1 MNISRYAFLS
11 LSLCVLNAAAM
22 EPIDIKALA
31 TRARAVVGSVA
42 NDNNSYSEAGMPK
55 TTIFKEEAVPAVRI
69 FQEAVFKVKQIEEV
83 EAVRPGNG
91 KLIGVTAAWV
101 GGGMVGSVVCIPDLY
116 RLNPYLVL
124 LPFVTN
130 FAGGAVSYRLA
141 DKQDAADKE
150 LAKIRAT
157 MPQLREKFNALPFE
171 QKKETLEI
179 FKENM
184 QPALWQ
190 KVRAI
195 LEDRKKAW
203 SLEDQAK
210 ALETLKRAPR
220 RQQNVQ
226 DALSDQLWSQGAEL
240 PSEDED
246 YVSVIDSLKRV
257 GANFRS
263 FFGHILAEAKK

>member
-11 LSLCVLNAAAM
+11 LSLCALNATAM

-101 GGGMVGSVVCIPDLY
+101 GGVMVGSVCIPDLY

-124 LPFVTN
+124 LPFATN

-141 DKQDAADKE
+141 NKQALADEK

-171 QKKETLEI
+171 QKKETLEV

-246 YVSVIDSLKRV
+246 YVGVVDSLKIVCR
-257 GANFRS
+257 GF
-263 FFGHILAEAKK
+263 LASLGSKK